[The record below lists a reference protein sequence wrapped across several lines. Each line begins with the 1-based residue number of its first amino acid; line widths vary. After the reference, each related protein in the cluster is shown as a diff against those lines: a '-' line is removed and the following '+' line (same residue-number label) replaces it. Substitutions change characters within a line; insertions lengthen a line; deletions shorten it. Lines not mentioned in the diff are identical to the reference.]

1 MKNTLSGVY
10 GIRKYYDWPPK
21 KTLHV
26 CKTIHSRVWAFQ
38 NSFTQA
44 VFVANPHIHRLIIVG
59 MRWRRGARG
68 AKFCCVIQSVPS
80 ICRQIRCFYPKR
92 CRVKYFTMFF
102 FEIKENDKFAIKLLI
117 SRTFGGIMPSNF
129 KPNRMTS
136 SCHLHADGFCK
147 NSFTVLCRARGT
159 VRFSKSDNLRW
170 RTHKLHVSLY
180 GLCVK
185 VCRRTAT
192 KGITDRYNLVFT
204 SRQHSSTSA

>member
-1 MKNTLSGVY
+1 MCTAYVSTTTDRLKRHYMYVKLF
-10 GIRKYYDWPPK
+10 IAA
-21 KTLHV
+21 
-26 CKTIHSRVWAFQ
+26 CEHSRIA
-38 NSFTQA
+38 SQA

-147 NSFTVLCRARGT
+147 TSFTVLCRARGT
-159 VRFSKSDNLRW
+159 VRFSKSDSLR
-170 RTHKLHVSLY
+170 
-180 GLCVK
+180 
-185 VCRRTAT
+185 
-192 KGITDRYNLVFT
+192 
-204 SRQHSSTSA
+204 